1 VILFDIG
8 DKKWTLDLSTG
19 NGSIKEGESPDEEAD
34 VILTMSGKLKIFVLL
49 SLYHEG

>member
-19 NGSIKEGESPDEEAD
+19 DGSIKEGAPSEEEAD
-34 VILTMSGKLKIFVLL
+34 VSLTMSGEF
-49 SLYHEG
+49 